1 MSSKPIASYDTANPR
16 DDAVVCQEP
25 ILRLHRN
32 ESRTTLNP
40 QFFAALEAQDWQRYP
55 DASALAAS
63 LAKKLAV
70 DPNRVV
76 ITAGGDEGI
85 DRAIR
90 RALRGTRRKVLT
102 HSPAFD
108 MFPIYTQNANGEFVG
123 INWLDGDFPTDE
135 FLRQIDADTA
145 LVILVSPN
153 NPTGRAIARE
163 AWEKVLD
170 RTRRL
175 QIPVLADLAYIE
187 YATES
192 PAEALLNDPQV
203 TIVRTFSKAW
213 GLAGLRVG
221 YLIAP
226 DLQTADELRA
236 MGGPFPVSGVSLSL
250 AQLALET
257 QSPLM
262 HQHVLLTRQL
272 RQALSELLKAAGA
285 QPLPSEGNFVLAHW
299 NHAGHVAEALRA
311 KNIWVRTFAPPHP
324 LAGNWM
330 RITCPETWDQL
341 KRLQRA
347 LGIES
352 SSIESLSV
360 PASEIATTGNQPV
373 EVQAASG
380 DSQSSAAESRSARVE
395 RSTKETTIEL
405 AVALDG
411 RGQVEVSTGLGFF
424 DHMMTALGHHARF
437 DLRLNCRGDLH
448 VDDHHTIEDCGLAL
462 GTALDRAL
470 GDRRGIRRFGYAYA
484 PLDEAVAR
492 CVIDLSGRAFSFVD
506 LQLVRETIGNVATE
520 NLTHFFQSLAQNL
533 RCALHLE
540 ILAGQNDHH
549 RAEAAFKATALALR
563 QAVEQIHRE
572 IPSTK
577 GVLS

>member
-1 MSSKPIASYDTANPR
+1 MGSKNIASYDTANPN
-16 DDAVVCQEP
+16 DAKTDCQDP

-40 QFFAALEAQDWQRYP
+40 QFFAALDAKEWQRYP

-63 LAKKLAV
+63 LAVKLNV
-70 DPNRVV
+70 DPARMV

-102 HSPAFD
+102 HAPAFD
-108 MFPIYTQNANGEFVG
+108 MFPVYTQNAGGEFVG

-153 NPTGRAIARE
+153 NPTGRVIPRE
-163 AWEKVLD
+163 AWGIILN
-170 RTRRL
+170 RTGKL
-175 QIPVLADLAYIE
+175 QIPVLADLAYTE
-187 YATES
+187 YAAAS
-192 PAEALLNDPQV
+192 PAEQLLKDPQV

-226 DLQTADELRA
+226 NQQTADELRA
-236 MGGPFPVSGVSLSL
+236 MGGPFPVSGVSLGL

-257 QSPLM
+257 QSELM
-262 HQHVLLTRQL
+262 RQHVLLTQRL
-272 RQALSELLKAAGA
+272 RDGLSELLLAVGA
-285 QPLPSEGNFVLAHW
+285 QPLPSEGNFVLARW
-299 NHAGHVAEALRA
+299 NNALQVADTLRA

-324 LAGNWM
+324 LADHWV

-341 KRLQRA
+341 KRLQQA
-347 LGIES
+347 LGLHSTSLGNAFAPTKELSTSDES
-352 SSIESLSV
+352 
-360 PASEIATTGNQPV
+360 PV
-373 EVQAASG
+373 ELQPTIC
-380 DSQSSAAESRSARVE
+380 DPKSSAAASRTARVE
-395 RSTKETTIEL
+395 RTTKETTIEL
-405 AVALDG
+405 SVALDG
-411 RGQVEVSTGLGFF
+411 QGLVDISTGLGFF

-437 DLRLNCRGDLH
+437 NLQLNCRGDLH

-506 LQLVRETIGNVATE
+506 LHLVRETIGSVATE

-540 ILAGQNDHH
+540 IISGQNDHH

-563 QAVEQIHRE
+563 QAVKQIHRE

-577 GVLS
+577 GILS